1 MGNPNGR
8 EIAMTQKRPSLAR
21 QLDLSAAAAH
31 PKVKAVKKPEGTLTA
46 RQIKTYLKAVEA
58 YERWLAR
65 LLRAATEVQKHRA
78 TIRRF
83 KGSE

>member
-1 MGNPNGR
+1 
-8 EIAMTQKRPSLAR
+8 MTQKRPSLTR
-21 QLDLSAAAAH
+21 QLDLSAAAAT
-31 PKVKAVKKPEGTLTA
+31 PKAKAVKKEGTLTA
-46 RQIKTYLKAVEA
+46 RQIKTYLKAVEG

-83 KGSE
+83 KGDTQ